1 MAFRFEDNSTVVL
14 AQLSS
19 NAQSAMKKMEDV
31 LVEAVQNK
39 MLYGYHTPHGPDG
52 HTEIVDTGKLFDSIE
67 ARAEKQS
74 QNLYTTAVGTN
85 VPYAVYVH
93 DGTYKLAGRPFIKD
107 GVNDAQADIQQIM
120 ETNLKQGF

>member
-19 NAQSAMKKMEDV
+19 NAQNAMKQMEDV

-52 HTEIVDTGKLFDSIE
+52 HTEIVDTGKLFDNIE
-67 ARAEKQS
+67 AKAERQS

-107 GVNDAQADIQQIM
+107 GVNDAQADIQLIM